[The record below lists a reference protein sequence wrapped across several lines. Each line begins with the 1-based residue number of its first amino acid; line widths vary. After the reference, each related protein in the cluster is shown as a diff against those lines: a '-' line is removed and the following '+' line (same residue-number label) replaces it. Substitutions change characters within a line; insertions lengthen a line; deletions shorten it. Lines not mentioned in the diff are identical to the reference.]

1 MIPASTDR
9 TVGRVE
15 PQSAGAS
22 VYADVIVPR
31 HLHRAFTYAVPSAL
45 RGRVQVGSVVLV
57 PFGAGRLRGL
67 IVSLTAAPPP
77 AWQASGR
84 SAGHLREIISVGDDG
99 PPDGTLDPALLEL
112 TRLVS
117 ERYLAPW
124 GQCLRLVEPPRSRRP
139 VRFALTETG
148 RAELKRRLP
157 QATREVLARLSA
169 APRGL
174 TATHL
179 RRGLRASCPGDGDI
193 GRLLAALARRGWI
206 REEAGPQS
214 ARTAARRPPRAEF
227 PPAAIPRPALEGRL
241 PPHAQEALVAG
252 RHAAFLLEGT
262 GAVRQAAWLAAVQA
276 TVAAGR
282 QALLIAPEIAA
293 ASTLAA
299 QLATAWKDRVALAH
313 SGLPA
318 SDRTAVWD
326 RIRSGTV
333 DVVVGTRLG
342 VFAPLARIGVI
353 VVDGEDDP
361 ALKEQEEPRYHAR
374 EVAWMRAR
382 QSDAV
387 LLLGSAHPSLE
398 ARSSPLVERAA
409 VPGEP
414 AGRPEVRIVNL
425 RELPPGALLSAVL
438 LKEIERAL
446 EERAGVVVFQNRKGF
461 ASSLVCRDCGA
472 VPQCPRCSLALTFY
486 KTARRLGCRYCGESA
501 GLPELCPACRGRTLA
516 PVGWGT
522 ERVEEVLRGLFPLAR
537 IGRLDRDTARTARQ
551 AETIRRVAAGGG
563 FDILV
568 GTQML
573 FQGSPLPPAGLVAV
587 PYADGGFHLPDFR
600 SAERAFQLLTDAVA
614 LARPASA
621 GGRVVLQTHAPEHH
635 AIAAIRCGNPEIFYD
650 RERELRQ
657 ALGYPPF
664 TSLIRLG
671 VSAGDPNRAKTAA
684 QEWARLLSRRLGS
697 GALAALEGD
706 AVLGPIPSAVAK
718 IRGRH
723 RWQLL
728 VKARDGEAA
737 RDAVR
742 ASVAELERHRRSRDL
757 KFDVDV
763 DPVDML

>member
-1 MIPASTDR
+1 MPASTDR
-9 TVGRVE
+9 AVGRVE
-15 PQSAGAS
+15 PQSAGES

-31 HLHRAFTYAVPSAL
+31 HLHRAFTYSVPSAL
-45 RGRVQVGSVVLV
+45 RDRVRVGSVVLV

-67 IVSLTAAPPP
+67 IISLTAAPPP
-77 AWQASGR
+77 AWLASGR
-84 SAGHLREIISVGDDG
+84 STGHLREIISVGDG
-99 PPDGTLDPALLEL
+99 PPDGTLDPGLLEL

-124 GQCLRLVEPPRSRRP
+124 GQCLRLVEPARSRRP
-139 VRFALTETG
+139 VRLALTEAG
-148 RAELKRRLP
+148 RAELGRKLP
-157 QATREVLARLSA
+157 QATREVLARLA
-169 APRGL
+169 TAPRGL
-174 TATHL
+174 TANHVRRAL
-179 RRGLRASCPGDGDI
+179 RRSGPEDGDI
-193 GRLLAALARRGWI
+193 GRLLTALTRRGWI
-206 REEAGPQS
+206 REEEGRRRSAGTG
-214 ARTAARRPPRAEF
+214 RRRPPHREAS
-227 PPAAIPRPALEGRL
+227 PLTIPWPASESRL
-241 PPHAQEALVAG
+241 PPQVHEALGTA
-252 RHAAFLLEGT
+252 RHAAFLLEAS
-262 GAVRQAAWLAAVQA
+262 GAVRQAAGLAAVQT

-282 QALLIAPEIAA
+282 QALLIAPEITA

-299 QLATAWKDRVALAH
+299 QMMAVWQDRVALVH

-318 SDRTAVWD
+318 LDRTAVWD

-333 DVVVGTRLG
+333 DVVVGTRLA
-342 VFAPLARIGVI
+342 VFAPLARIGLI
-353 VVDGEDDP
+353 AVDGEDDP

-382 QSDAV
+382 QHGAV

-398 ARSSPLVERAA
+398 VRTSALVERVAMA
-409 VPGEP
+409 GEP
-414 AGRPEVRIVNL
+414 AARPEVQVVNL
-425 RELPPGALLSAVL
+425 CELPPGALLSAVL

-446 EERAGVVVFQNRKGF
+446 EERTGVVVFQNRKGF
-461 ASSLVCRDCGA
+461 ASSLVCRDCGTA
-472 VPQCPRCSLALTFY
+472 PQCPRCSLALTFY
-486 KTARRLGCRYCGESA
+486 KTARRLGCRYCGHSA
-501 GLPELCPACRGRTLA
+501 GVPELCPACRGRTLS

-522 ERVEEVLRGLFPLAR
+522 ERIEELLRGLFPLAR
-537 IGRLDRDTARTARQ
+537 IGRLDRDTAPTARR
-551 AETIRRVAAGGG
+551 ADALRRDAARGA
-563 FDILV
+563 FDMLV

-573 FQGSPLPPAGLVAV
+573 VQGPPLPPAGLVAV
-587 PYADGGFHLPDFR
+587 PYADAGFHLPDFR
-600 SAERAFQLLTDAVA
+600 SAERAYQILTDAVA

-621 GGRVVLQTHAPEHH
+621 GGRVVVQTHAPEHH

-650 RERELRQ
+650 REKELRK

-664 TSLIRLG
+664 TSLISLG
-671 VSAGDPNRAKTAA
+671 VSAGDPQRAKAAA
-684 QEWARLLSRRLGS
+684 QEWARLLSRQLGS
-697 GALAALEGD
+697 GALPALDGD

-742 ASVAELERHRRSRDL
+742 TSVTELERRRRSRDL